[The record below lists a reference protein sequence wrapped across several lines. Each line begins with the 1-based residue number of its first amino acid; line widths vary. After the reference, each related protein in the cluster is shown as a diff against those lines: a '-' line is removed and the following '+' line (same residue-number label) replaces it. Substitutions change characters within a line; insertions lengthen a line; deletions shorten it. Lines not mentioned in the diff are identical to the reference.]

1 MKEQQQECYSNLQV
15 MILYGHEEGEQ
26 RLLVDLEC
34 VTQAPLLEYLEGG
47 GGQHAGVAD
56 GAAGGEHVQ
65 APGVNINLILNI
77 MTI

>member
-1 MKEQQQECYSNLQV
+1 MVLD
-15 MILYGHEEGEQ
+15 GHEEGEQ
-26 RLLVDLEC
+26 RLLVDLKG
-34 VTQAPLLEYLEGG
+34 VTEAPLLEYLEGG
-47 GGQHAGVAD
+47 GGQHAGVAGVAD